1 MIGFA
6 CGFWLACLVCSRCLV
21 LLHWVAGAGPRA
33 APLGR
38 PERDRAGF
46 GDMGSV
52 PMWRWMLGIP
62 RRAPPEV
69 MGRSSPVV
77 FPGAAQADGAR
88 AGGEQLGVD
97 GPLPGVQTV
106 P

>member
-21 LLHWVAGAGPRA
+21 SFALGGGCRA
-33 APLGR
+33 ASDAFGAAEGR

-62 RRAPPEV
+62 GGPRRRLWAGPVRRFSQARRRPTV
-69 MGRSSPVV
+69 RGRAVSSW
-77 FPGAAQADGAR
+77 A
-88 AGGEQLGVD
+88 
-97 GPLPGVQTV
+97 
-106 P
+106 